1 MLRKLG
7 RIALYCI
14 LTAFV
19 YFVLL
24 QQLTDVPL
32 SSDRTVFQIVSYVL
46 AFVLLFLACWQWR
59 KIGPYAKRAWMSENP
74 AAFSPDMIDC
84 YVRFT
89 GKITTEKAHRL
100 PLSGSECAFYIASVV
115 ATWETKKKKPDSG
128 METQCKT
135 LLREQSADELM
146 LEDENCQVYITVED
160 FSANWLELRT
170 REKTQTSCPPPV
182 AGKAESKYKTY
193 RLLERYIQ
201 DGDKVAA
208 QGRLSLNADG
218 RLFIKPAKRLEFP
231 SFVAVATQLAQ
242 LTETIADKARH
253 DAWVKRINA
262 AFLLL
267 NAAMLCYLW
276 C

>member
-1 MLRKLG
+1 
-7 RIALYCI
+7 LYCI
-14 LTAFV
+14 LTAAV
-19 YFVLL
+19 CAVIL
-24 QQLTDVPL
+24 QLKELPI

-46 AFVLLFLACWQWR
+46 AFVLLLLACWQWR
-59 KIGPYAKRAWMSENP
+59 KIGPYKKRAWMSGNP

-89 GKITTEKAHRL
+89 GKIATEKAHRL
-100 PLSGSECAFYIASVV
+100 PFSGSECAFYMASAV
-115 ATWETKKKKPDSG
+115 AEWETKQKKPGSG
-128 METQCKT
+128 METQCKP
-135 LLREQSADELM
+135 LLREQSADELT
-146 LEDENCQVYITVED
+146 LEGKDGPVYITVED
-160 FSANWLELRT
+160 FSANWLELR
-170 REKTQTSCPPPV
+170 RQEKSQGNCPPHV
-182 AGKAESKYKTY
+182 ADKAKSKYAIY
-193 RLLERYIQ
+193 RLFEHYIQ
-201 DGDKVAA
+201 HGDKVAA

-253 DAWVKRINA
+253 DAWRKRINA